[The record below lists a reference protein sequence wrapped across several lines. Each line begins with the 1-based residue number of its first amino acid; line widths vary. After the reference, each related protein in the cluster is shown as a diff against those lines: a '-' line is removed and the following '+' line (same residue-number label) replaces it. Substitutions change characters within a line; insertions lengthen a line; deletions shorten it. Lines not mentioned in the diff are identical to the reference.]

1 MHLSSPPRPFG
12 ILRGKLL
19 MRDNVNGAKKEE
31 KKMHVLLIYTFAWL
45 DWSAAKKTDVVLAYF
60 FQLNHHMGRTVGLAY
75 VRQPLP
81 VPPPPR

>member
-1 MHLSSPPRPFG
+1 
-12 ILRGKLL
+12 
-19 MRDNVNGAKKEE
+19 
-31 KKMHVLLIYTFAWL
+31 MHVLLIYTFAWL

-81 VPPPPR
+81 VSPPSR